1 MYVLGS
7 CTVKAHYAKKSYD
20 FILTTLQAAI
30 LLTFNQSDLSFS
42 LFPNE
47 KV

>member
-30 LLTFNQSDLSFS
+30 LLTFNQSDLSFLT
-42 LFPNE
+42 LFGKN
-47 KV
+47 V